1 VTALFVIRPRA
12 ATSLL
17 GIAQFLVFSR
27 EYATASNDSIMN
39 VLLLGSGGRE
49 HAIAIALAKSPLLD
63 TLFVAPG
70 NPGMMA
76 LARTMALDL
85 NDHSAVAAFCK
96 ANLID
101 LVVIGPEAPLVAGIV
116 DELTAAGIKA
126 FGPSKAAARLE
137 GSKIFAKDFCARF
150 KIPTAAYARFADA
163 VSATDYVREKG
174 APIVIKADGL
184 AAGKGVTVA
193 ASIAEAEAAID
204 RMFAGE
210 FGAAGQTILVEDF
223 LDGEEVSFFA
233 LCDGARAMEF
243 ASAQDHKRVGEGERG
258 PNTGGMGAYSPA
270 PVMDAGMRERVMRT
284 IVAPT
289 LKGMAAMGAPF
300 KGVLFAG
307 LMICSDGPR
316 LIEYNVRFGDPETQA
331 MLPRLEE
338 DLLALLLAC
347 VEERLPERPARLS
360 ARTALSVV
368 LAAKGYPGAPVM
380 GSEIHGVERAAAMPF
395 VSITHAGTKRQ
406 GQRLVADGGRVLT
419 VTGVGA
425 DAAEA
430 GARAYAAID
439 MIDWPGGF
447 YRRDIG
453 WRALQPEASPSS

>member
-1 VTALFVIRPRA
+1 
-12 ATSLL
+12 
-17 GIAQFLVFSR
+17 
-27 EYATASNDSIMN
+27 MN

-49 HAIAIALAKSPLLD
+49 HAIAIALARSPLLQ

-70 NPGMMA
+70 NPGMDSI
-76 LARTMALDL
+76 ARTAPLDIK
-85 NDHSAVAAFCK
+85 DHPAVAAFCK
-96 ANLID
+96 ANRVD
-101 LVVIGPEAPLVAGIV
+101 LVVVGPEAPLVAGVV

-150 KIPTAAYARFADA
+150 KIPTAAYAHFGDA
-163 VSATDYVREKG
+163 ASAKTYVRGKG

-193 ASIAEAEAAID
+193 MSFEEAEAAING
-204 RMFAGE
+204 MFSGE
-210 FGAAGQTILVEDF
+210 FGSAGQKIVVEEF

-233 LCDGARAMEF
+233 LCDGAHAVEF

-270 PVMDAGMRERVMRT
+270 PVMDARLSERVMRL

-289 LKGMAAMGAPF
+289 LNGMALIGAPF

-307 LMICSDGPR
+307 LMICPDGPR

-331 MLPRLEE
+331 ILPRLEE

-347 VEERLPERPARLS
+347 VEERLPEHPVRLS
-360 ARTALSVV
+360 PKTALSVV
-368 LAAKGYPGAPVM
+368 LAAAGYPGAPVR
-380 GSEIHGVERAAAMPF
+380 GSEIHGLERAEAMPF
-395 VSITHAGTKRQ
+395 VSVTHAGTKRQ
-406 GQRLVADGGRVLT
+406 DQQLLADGGRVLNF
-419 VTGVGA
+419 TGVGA
-425 DAAEA
+425 DVAEA
-430 GARAYAAID
+430 RARAYAAID
-439 MIDWPGGF
+439 VIDWPGGF

-453 WRALQPEASPSS
+453 WRACA

>member
-1 VTALFVIRPRA
+1 
-12 ATSLL
+12 
-17 GIAQFLVFSR
+17 
-27 EYATASNDSIMN
+27 MN

-49 HAIAIALAKSPLLD
+49 HAIAIALAKSPLLE

-70 NPGMMA
+70 NPGMTG
-76 LARTMALDL
+76 LARTAPLDIK
-85 NDHSAVAAFCK
+85 DHPAVAGFCK
-96 ANLID
+96 ANGID

-116 DELTAAGIKA
+116 DKLTAEGIKA

-137 GSKIFAKDFCARF
+137 GSKAFAKDFCARYE
-150 KIPTAAYARFADA
+150 IPAAPYVCFADA
-163 VSATDYVREKG
+163 VSAKAYVRGKG

-193 ASIAEAEAAID
+193 ASIAEAEAAIG
-204 RMFAGE
+204 RMFSGE
-210 FGAAGQTILVEDF
+210 FGEAGQNILVEDF

-270 PVMDAGMRERVMRT
+270 PVMDARMRERVMRT

-289 LKGMAAMGAPF
+289 LNGMAAMGAPF

-307 LMICSDGPR
+307 LMICADGPR

-347 VEERLPERPARLS
+347 VDERLPERPVGQS
-360 ARTALSVV
+360 AKTALSVV
-368 LAAKGYPGAPVM
+368 LAATGYPGAPVR
-380 GSEIHGVERAAAMPF
+380 GSEILGIERAEAMPF
-395 VSITHAGTKRQ
+395 VSITHAGTKRK
-406 GQRLVADGGRVLT
+406 GQQLLADGGRVLN

-425 DAAEA
+425 DVAEA
-430 GARAYAAID
+430 RARAYAAID

-453 WRALQPEASPSS
+453 WRALARDPVQLDRSTPGRTRF

>member
-1 VTALFVIRPRA
+1 
-12 ATSLL
+12 
-17 GIAQFLVFSR
+17 
-27 EYATASNDSIMN
+27 MN

-49 HAIAIALAKSPLLD
+49 HAIAIALAKSPLLEM
-63 TLFVAPG
+63 LFVAPG
-70 NPGMMA
+70 NPGMAA
-76 LARTMALDL
+76 LARHVALDL
-85 NDHSAVAAFCK
+85 NDHSSIIAFCN
-96 ANLID
+96 ANRID
-101 LVVIGPEAPLVAGIV
+101 LVVVGPEAPLVAGIV

-150 KIPTAAYARFADA
+150 KIPTAPYARFANA
-163 VSATDYVREKG
+163 VFGKAYVRGKG

-204 RMFAGE
+204 LMFSGE
-210 FGAAGQTILVEDF
+210 FGEAGQNILIEDF

-233 LCDGARAMEF
+233 FCDGARAMEF
-243 ASAQDHKRVGEGERG
+243 ASAHDHKRAGEGDRG

-270 PVMDAGMRERVMRT
+270 PIMDARMRERVMRT

-289 LKGMAAMGAPF
+289 LKGMAAMGAPY

-307 LMICSDGPR
+307 LMICADGPR

-360 ARTALSVV
+360 AKTALSVV
-368 LAAKGYPGAPVM
+368 LAAEGYPGAPVR
-380 GSEIHGVERAAAMPF
+380 GSAIHGIERAGAMPF
-395 VSITHAGTKRQ
+395 VLVTHAGTKCQ
-406 GQRLVADGGRVLT
+406 GQQLVADGGRVLN

-425 DAAEA
+425 DVAD
-430 GARAYAAID
+430 ARAHAYAAIG

-453 WRALQPEASPSS
+453 WRALARDPIK